1 MQAFADIEARINLA
15 TIAKLANADA
25 DFGAG
30 LVVAGIFNALPVVS
44 FDVQSTNPRF
54 ECLEAD
60 ISTVAVNTPVTIR
73 GVAYS
78 VQNIEPNGAGMAVLD
93 LTRA

>member
-1 MQAFADIEARINLA
+1 MQAFAEIEARINLA

-30 LVVAGIFNALPVVS
+30 LVVAGIFNALPIVS
-44 FDVQSTNPRF
+44 YDVQSTNPRF
-54 ECLEAD
+54 ECLAAA
-60 ISTVAVNTPVTIR
+60 IPLVATGTPVTIR
-73 GVAYS
+73 TVAYT
-78 VQNIEPNGAGMAVLD
+78 VQNLEPNGAGMVALD